1 MLLERYQLLVVLLGA
16 VIVSSHH
23 LVLQLKPFINFFAVS
38 CHLIKD
44 FLILLENTLNFKV
57 VLVVMLDRE
66 DSNFLF
72 LLLGSQTISIV
83 FNSDGVK
90 ERPSYRRI
98 SVLWREKGG
107 DFLVNAGKSYCVF

>member
-1 MLLERYQLLVVLLGA
+1 
-16 VIVSSHH
+16 
-23 LVLQLKPFINFFAVS
+23 
-38 CHLIKD
+38 LIKD

-83 FNSDGVK
+83 FNSDRVK